1 MKPTLQIINAPF
13 DLCGRSPGSRLGPW
27 AMHLAGLDEQLVSL
41 GWNLEPISTPIPL
54 TSKTLGPAQENTLA
68 GLEASKALAQAVAQ
82 ARDDGLIPLVIG
94 GDHSLAMGS
103 ISGAML
109 QNTRLGV
116 LWIDAHMDLNTPET
130 SETKNL
136 HGMPLAALTR
146 LKSGQPGEDLLWQE
160 ILTGLGTDKGLAGDC
175 VSWLGLRD
183 VDAGEVKNLARLPG
197 SLAMTMQDVD
207 RDGIL
212 GCITKLKA
220 WIRERGITELWI
232 SFDVDSLDPLYA
244 PGTGTAV
251 RGGLTYREGHL
262 LAELLH
268 EMIWTE
274 KLCRLAGVDIVEVN
288 PLQDK
293 DNETAKV
300 ATEWTASLFG
310 KTILGS
316 LNPGRTE

>member
-1 MKPTLQIINAPF
+1 MKPSIQIINAPF

-41 GWNLEPISTPIPL
+41 GWNLEPVQTPIPL
-54 TSKTLGPAQENTLA
+54 TAKTLGPAHENTMA
-68 GLEASKALAQAVAQ
+68 GIEASLFLAEAVAA
-82 ARDDGLIPLVIG
+82 AREKGLIPVVIG

-103 ISGAML
+103 ISGAM
-109 QNTRLGV
+109 QKKSRLGV

-136 HGMPLAALTR
+136 HGMPLAALTK
-146 LKSGQPGEDLLWQE
+146 LASGQTGQDPLWEEILSKLDAGLPGE
-160 ILTGLGTDKGLAGDC
+160 C

-183 VDAGEVKNLARLPG
+183 VDEGEVRNLALLPG
-197 SLAMTMQDVD
+197 CLAMTMQDVD
-207 RDGIL
+207 REGVL
-212 GCITKLKA
+212 GCVTRLKS
-220 WIRERGITELWI
+220 WILERDISELWI
-232 SFDVDSLDPLYA
+232 SFDVDSLDPIYA

-268 EMIWTE
+268 ETIWSE
-274 KLCRLAGVDIVEVN
+274 KLCSLAGVDVVEVN
-288 PLQDK
+288 PLRDR

-300 ATEWTASLFG
+300 ATEWAASLFG
-310 KTILGS
+310 KSILGAV
-316 LNPGRTE
+316 NPGRTEG

>member
-27 AMHLAGLDEQLVSL
+27 AMHLAGLAEQLTSL
-41 GWNLEPISTPIPL
+41 GWNLELDSTPIPL
-54 TSKTLGPAQENTLA
+54 TAQTLGKASENSLA
-68 GLEASKALAQAVAQ
+68 GLEASKLLSAAVAE
-82 ARDDGLIPLVIG
+82 ARAADFLPLVIG

-103 ISGAML
+103 VSGAMHKHS
-109 QNTRLGV
+109 RLGV

-130 SETKNL
+130 SASKNL
-136 HGMPLAALTR
+136 HGMPLAALTK
-146 LKSGQPGEDLLWQE
+146 LSSGVDGDDPLWDE
-160 ILTGLGTDKGLAGDC
+160 ILSGLGPSHGLPGDH
-175 VSWLGLRD
+175 VAWIGLRD
-183 VDAGEVKNLARLPG
+183 VDEGEVKNLARLPG
-197 SLAMTMQDVD
+197 SLPMTMQDVD
-207 RDGIL
+207 RDGII
-212 GCITKLKA
+212 GCVQRLKR
-220 WIRERGITELWI
+220 WIEARGITELWI

-268 EMIWTE
+268 ELIWTE
-274 KLCRLAGVDIVEVN
+274 KVCALAGVDIVEVN
-288 PLQDK
+288 PLQDN

-310 KTILGS
+310 KTILGAVS
-316 LNPGRTE
+316 PGRTE